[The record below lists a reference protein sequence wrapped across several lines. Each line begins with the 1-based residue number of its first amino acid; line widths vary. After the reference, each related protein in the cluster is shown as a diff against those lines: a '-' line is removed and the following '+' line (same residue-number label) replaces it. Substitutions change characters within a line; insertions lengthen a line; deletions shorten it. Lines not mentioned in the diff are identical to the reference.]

1 MRLQREGCESALLS
15 PDVRFGAVSL
25 ARGTVRLGPG
35 SVERLLWV
43 CRFIV
48 CFRVLTPT
56 GTCVASGNFKSIEW
70 FDCVLQPLRALHSRK
85 SARAI
90 EM

>member
-1 MRLQREGCESALLS
+1 MRL
-15 PDVRFGAVSL
+15 
-25 ARGTVRLGPG
+25 GTD

-48 CFRVLTPT
+48 GVRVLTPT
-56 GTCVASGNFKSIEW
+56 GTCVASGNIKSIEW
-70 FDCVLQPLRALHSRK
+70 FDCVLQPLRALHSRQ

-90 EM
+90 DM